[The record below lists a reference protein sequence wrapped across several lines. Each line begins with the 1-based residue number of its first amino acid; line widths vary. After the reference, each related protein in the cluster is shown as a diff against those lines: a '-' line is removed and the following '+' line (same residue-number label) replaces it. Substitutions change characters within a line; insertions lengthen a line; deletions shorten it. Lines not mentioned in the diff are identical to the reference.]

1 MTGFTLGRRID
12 PGYRTNLWVIIA
24 SAAVVIAGRVI
35 FGSLSGGAGLGA
47 GFFLCW
53 ALARELDPLH
63 DYSAFV
69 SGGIFLLFF
78 PFYDGIDIGVLFWLL
93 LILRMVS
100 GICGKIPSFIDI
112 SSLSGLTVYLA
123 FSGRTSL
130 YMLLLAVA
138 FVMAYGRYKE
148 ARKFAFAALFPASVF
163 IILFF
168 CGWEFGGGSVL
179 ADHQVPLWL
188 ALSAFALPAF
198 SFLHLRKDDSGIVD
212 DLGAPLE
219 SGWVL
224 LSILFYMLA
233 SLLLAVSGKTALMTL
248 VNLFAAMAGV
258 VIFGL
263 FARIFRSGTK
273 S

>member
-138 FVMAYGRYKE
+138 FVMAYGDTR
-148 ARKFAFAALFPASVF
+148 RRGSLPLPLFSRHLFSLSCFFAGGNSAGVPSLP
-163 IILFF
+163 IIRCP
-168 CGWEFGGGSVL
+168 CGWPC
-179 ADHQVPLWL
+179 PL
-188 ALSAFALPAF
+188 LP
-198 SFLHLRKDDSGIVD
+198 FLH
-212 DLGAPLE
+212 
-219 SGWVL
+219 
-224 LSILFYMLA
+224 
-233 SLLLAVSGKTALMTL
+233 
-248 VNLFAAMAGV
+248 
-258 VIFGL
+258 
-263 FARIFRSGTK
+263 FRSFICERTIVG
-273 S
+273 